1 MIMQSKRQQAG
12 GNDESTFDHL
22 YMRFWMTIYIVFTMG
37 IFKIFRAV
45 FTQEAPAT
53 EPVKEMELAKQPA
66 PKNDTPFQKPNFYG
80 EQDQSNEAEDV
91 ELNAQKPME

>member
-1 MIMQSKRQQAG
+1 
-12 GNDESTFDHL
+12 
-22 YMRFWMTIYIVFTMG
+22 MTIYIVFTMG

-66 PKNDTPFQKPNFYG
+66 PKNDTPF
-80 EQDQSNEAEDV
+80 
-91 ELNAQKPME
+91 